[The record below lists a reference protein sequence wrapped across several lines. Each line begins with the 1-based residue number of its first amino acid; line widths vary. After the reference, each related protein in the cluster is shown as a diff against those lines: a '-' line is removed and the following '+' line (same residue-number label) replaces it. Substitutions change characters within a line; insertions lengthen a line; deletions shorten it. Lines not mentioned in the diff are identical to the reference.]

1 MLNKI
6 KRLFRTEN
14 FSYFI
19 RYFAVFTLI
28 FGLMTMIIFQLMR
41 LTMYQ
46 SSDENFKEFLEE
58 PSLIINFALA
68 RGISSNAE
76 VILEQEEKPADTKND
91 TNPDDAF
98 KPDQSFKPSK
108 LRLNTNYHVILYDKN
123 GTIVNNLDTMSGL
136 DSIELDTEN
145 LTKIV
150 EKTVTTAFG
159 DDETYRM
166 MTVDISQEAS
176 IQNTGVSVQYATV
189 LFNTTQIRDSLARY
203 EATVLLVMVSFWLIS
218 IIASFYLARVS
229 VRPLLISFQKQKD
242 FVENA
247 SHELRT
253 PLAVLQNRLE
263 SLFRKPEA
271 TILESSEKIASSL
284 EEVRNMRLLTTNLM
298 NLARRDDGL
307 KAEIVPILPSFFNT
321 ILENYMIMAE
331 ENDRHLKVQNH
342 IQQTVYT
349 DKTLLK
355 QVMTILFDN
364 ALKYTEDGGHIHLQL
379 DIRERQLIFSVADDG
394 LGISDVDKKKIFD
407 RFYRVD
413 KARTRQ
419 KGGFGLGLSLAKQIL
434 DTLNGSI
441 TVKNNLPKGSIF
453 EIRLPVKI
461 K

>member
-1 MLNKI
+1 M

-14 FSYFI
+14 FSFFI

-58 PSLIINFALA
+58 PSLIVNFALA

-91 TNPDDAF
+91 INPDDAF

-123 GTIVNNLDTMSGL
+123 GNIVNNLDTMSGL
-136 DSIELDTEN
+136 ASIELDTEN

-176 IQNTGVSVQYATV
+176 IQSTGVSIQYATV

-331 ENDRHLKVQNH
+331 ENNRHLKVQNQ
-342 IQQTVYT
+342 INQTIYT

-394 LGISDVDKKKIFD
+394 LGISDADKKKIFD

-441 TVKNNLPKGSIF
+441 IVKNNLPKGSIF

>member
-58 PSLIINFALA
+58 PSLIVNFALA

-91 TNPDDAF
+91 INPDDAF

-123 GTIVNNLDTMSGL
+123 GNIVNNLDTMSGL
-136 DSIELDTEN
+136 ASIELDTEN

-176 IQNTGVSVQYATV
+176 IQSTGVSIQYATV

-331 ENDRHLKVQNH
+331 ENNRHLKVQNQ
-342 IQQTVYT
+342 INQTIYT

-394 LGISDVDKKKIFD
+394 LGISDADKKKIFD

>member
-1 MLNKI
+1 M

-58 PSLIINFALA
+58 PSLIVNFALA

-91 TNPDDAF
+91 INPDDAF

-123 GTIVNNLDTMSGL
+123 GNIVNNLDTMSGL
-136 DSIELDTEN
+136 ASIELDTEN

-331 ENDRHLKVQNH
+331 ENNRHLKVQNQ
-342 IQQTVYT
+342 INQTIYT

-394 LGISDVDKKKIFD
+394 LGISDADKKKIFD

>member
-1 MLNKI
+1 MLNKM

-58 PSLIINFALA
+58 PSLIVNFALA

-91 TNPDDAF
+91 INPDDAF

-123 GTIVNNLDTMSGL
+123 GNIVNNLDTMSGL
-136 DSIELDTEN
+136 ASIELDTEN

-176 IQNTGVSVQYATV
+176 IQSTGVSIQYATV

-331 ENDRHLKVQNH
+331 ENNRHLKVQNQ
-342 IQQTVYT
+342 INQTIYT

-394 LGISDVDKKKIFD
+394 LGISDADKKKIFD

>member
-1 MLNKI
+1 M

-19 RYFAVFTLI
+19 RYFVVFTLI

-58 PSLIINFALA
+58 PSLIVNYALA

-91 TNPDDAF
+91 INPDDAF

-123 GTIVNNLDTMSGL
+123 GNIVNNLDTMSGL
-136 DSIELDTEN
+136 ASIELDTEN

-176 IQNTGVSVQYATV
+176 IQSTGVSIQYATV

-331 ENDRHLKVQNH
+331 ENNRHLKVQNQ
-342 IQQTVYT
+342 INQTIYT

-394 LGISDVDKKKIFD
+394 LGISDADKKKIFD

>member
-58 PSLIINFALA
+58 PSLIVNYALA

-91 TNPDDAF
+91 INPDDAF

-123 GTIVNNLDTMSGL
+123 GNIVNNLDTMSGL
-136 DSIELDTEN
+136 ASIELDTEN

-176 IQNTGVSVQYATV
+176 IQSTGVSIQYATV

-331 ENDRHLKVQNH
+331 ENNRHLKVQNQ
-342 IQQTVYT
+342 INQTIYT

-394 LGISDVDKKKIFD
+394 LGISDADKKKIFD

>member
-176 IQNTGVSVQYATV
+176 IQSTGVSIQYATV

-331 ENDRHLKVQNH
+331 ENNRHLKVQNQ
-342 IQQTVYT
+342 INQTIYT

-394 LGISDVDKKKIFD
+394 LGISDADKKKIFD

>member
-1 MLNKI
+1 M

-58 PSLIINFALA
+58 PSLIVNFALA

-123 GTIVNNLDTMSGL
+123 GNIVNNLDTMSGL
-136 DSIELDTEN
+136 ASIELDTEN

-331 ENDRHLKVQNH
+331 ENNRHLKVQNQ
-342 IQQTVYT
+342 INQTIYT

-394 LGISDVDKKKIFD
+394 LGISDADKKKIFD

>member
-1 MLNKI
+1 M

-58 PSLIINFALA
+58 PSLIVNFALA

-91 TNPDDAF
+91 INPDDAF

-123 GTIVNNLDTMSGL
+123 GNIVNNLDTMSGL
-136 DSIELDTEN
+136 ASIELDTEN

-176 IQNTGVSVQYATV
+176 IQSTGVSIQYATV

-331 ENDRHLKVQNH
+331 ENNRHLKVQNQ
-342 IQQTVYT
+342 INQTIYT

-394 LGISDVDKKKIFD
+394 LGISDADKKKIFD

>member
-1 MLNKI
+1 M

-58 PSLIINFALA
+58 PSLIVNFALA

-91 TNPDDAF
+91 INPDDAF

-123 GTIVNNLDTMSGL
+123 GNIVNNLDTMSGL
-136 DSIELDTEN
+136 ASIELDTEN

-176 IQNTGVSVQYATV
+176 IQSTGVSVQYATV

-331 ENDRHLKVQNH
+331 ENNRHLKVQNQ
-342 IQQTVYT
+342 INQTIYT

-394 LGISDVDKKKIFD
+394 LGISDADKKKIFD